1 MVSNSLCQIPVLNN
15 GQLDINVRAVDNSGH
30 FFHNFSSMVI
40 EWSNTDNKLVRFY
53 SPNTVYEDLDG
64 EIPGSKHLR
73 GKENND
79 SDQVFFCALFSISI

>member
-1 MVSNSLCQIPVLNN
+1 MKFFHQIPVLNN

-40 EWSNTDNKLVRFY
+40 EWSNTDNRLVRFY

-64 EIPGSKHLR
+64 EIPGSKYLR
-73 GKENND
+73 GKD
-79 SDQVFFCALFSISI
+79 

>member
-1 MVSNSLCQIPVLNN
+1 MVWNSLCQIPVLNN

-73 GKENND
+73 GKEK
-79 SDQVFFCALFSISI
+79 